1 MTFRQSLVAWFFLL
15 GSALAVAQEGP
26 IVPAPPMVAADAY
39 LLMDAM
45 SGEVLVEG
53 DADQRLPP
61 ASLTKMMTAYVVE
74 SELAAGRLS
83 LDDEVLIS
91 EKAWRTGGSKTF
103 VLVDT
108 EVRVEDLM
116 RGIVIQSGNDASI
129 AMAEHLAGT
138 EDNFATIMNQYAERM
153 GLSNTNF
160 TNATGLPSE
169 NLYSSARDMATL
181 ARHVILDHPQYYP
194 WYAEREFTFSD
205 ITQPN
210 RNRLLWQNP
219 SVDGLKTGHTEE
231 AGYNL
236 VASAVEDGMRLIAVV
251 MGAATEPARIQETQ
265 KMLTYGFRYYESRQL
280 HDGGSTLHEGRI
292 WAGAQDTIDL
302 GIAQDLH
309 VTVPRNSGEV
319 RTRIELNG
327 DIQAPVQSGDVL
339 GQLRVELGDQVLAQR
354 DLVALETVEQGG
366 FIKRLVDWVK
376 QFFLGL
382 FS

>member
-1 MTFRQSLVAWFFLL
+1 MKFRQTLVAWLFLL
-15 GSALAVAQEGP
+15 GSSAALAQGP

-45 SGEVLVEG
+45 SGEVLIEG

-83 LDDEVLIS
+83 LDDEVRIS

-138 EDNFATIMNQYAERM
+138 EENFASIMNQYAERM
-153 GLSNTNF
+153 GLTNTNF

-219 SVDGLKTGHTEE
+219 SVDGLKTGYTEE

-236 VASAVEDGMRLIAVV
+236 VASAVEGGMRLIAVV
-251 MGAATEPARIQETQ
+251 MGAATESARIQETQ

-280 HDGGSTLHEGRI
+280 HDGESTLHEERI
-292 WAGAQDTIDL
+292 WAGAQDMIDL
-302 GIAQDLH
+302 GIARDLH
-309 VTVPRNSGEV
+309 VTVPKNSGEV
-319 RTRIELNG
+319 RTRIELDG

-339 GQLRVELGDQVLAQR
+339 GQLSVELGDEVLAQR
-354 DLVALETVEQGG
+354 DLIALETVEQGG